1 MPSRHTVT
9 ACIFVS
15 VLMCKM
21 TIHVV
26 TMLLSSTVPDC
37 IPDGGKISH
46 SPPGLRTSSL
56 TAGFNEYSLRQRN
69 KLNNTAPSSP
79 SLVHAGSG
87 LARDANAANA

>member
-1 MPSRHTVT
+1 
-9 ACIFVS
+9 
-15 VLMCKM
+15 
-21 TIHVV
+21 
-26 TMLLSSTVPDC
+26 
-37 IPDGGKISH
+37 
-46 SPPGLRTSSL
+46 LRTSSL